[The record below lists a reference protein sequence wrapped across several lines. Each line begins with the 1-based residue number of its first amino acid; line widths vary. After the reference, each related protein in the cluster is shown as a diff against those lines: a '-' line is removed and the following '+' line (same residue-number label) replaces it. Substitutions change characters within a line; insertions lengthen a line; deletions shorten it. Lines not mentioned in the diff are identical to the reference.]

1 MVLNIYVTIKKKI
14 FVSAELTAKGTKESI
29 KQNNKFAATGLCNLL
44 KLISNLQEDWKKCL
58 SSNTK
63 PKYPRKLKY

>member
-44 KLISNLQEDWKKCL
+44 KLISNLQED
-58 SSNTK
+58 
-63 PKYPRKLKY
+63 